1 MDFPL
6 ALLGSGASGV
16 VVSGSRIGDGLYFS
30 CRVV

>member
-6 ALLGSGASGV
+6 ALLGSASGV

-30 CRVV
+30 FSVV